1 MTDIWQRERT
11 GVDRSPRRRRMRSGK
26 ETRESTANQDASA
39 SFCDSLLMV
48 VHKKDRNNEN
58 ADKPKD
64 IVTLFSGLND

>member
-1 MTDIWQRERT
+1 
-11 GVDRSPRRRRMRSGK
+11 MRSGK